1 MNSKMKFHIAGVKK
15 ILIQSIKDAD
25 LINTS
30 APLQALFG
38 SSPERPPLGGSRDL
52 VDFLKQVGI
61 FKDLQQGDLKRLA
74 RIVHERTYRDGET
87 IFEQGTPST
96 AMYLVRSGVVEIVRR
111 KRNGE
116 EVPLGLVEPPFSFE
130 ELAAMGAEVVHWM
143 SARARGPVSL
153 VAIGRSDMEALSRNF
168 PSLAN
173 KILIELAQIMAM
185 WIQTLLKPEYHNE
198 ESEK

>member
-1 MNSKMKFHIAGVKK
+1 MNWKMKFHIAGVKK
-15 ILIQSIKDAD
+15 ILIPPAKEGD
-25 LINTS
+25 LETTS
-30 APLQALFG
+30 ARLQALFG
-38 SSPERPPLGGSRDL
+38 SSPAKPGDGGGRDL
-52 VDFLKQVGI
+52 VNFLKKVSI
-61 FKDLQQGDLKRLA
+61 FKDFQQGELKRLA
-74 RIVHERTYRDGET
+74 RIVHERTYRDGEY

-116 EVPLGLVEPPFSFE
+116 EVPLGLMEPPFSFE
-130 ELAAMGAEVVHWM
+130 ELTAMGAEVVHWM

-168 PSLAN
+168 PPLAN
-173 KILIELAQIMAM
+173 KILIKLAQVMAM
-185 WIQTLLKPEYHNE
+185 WIQTLLEPDYFE